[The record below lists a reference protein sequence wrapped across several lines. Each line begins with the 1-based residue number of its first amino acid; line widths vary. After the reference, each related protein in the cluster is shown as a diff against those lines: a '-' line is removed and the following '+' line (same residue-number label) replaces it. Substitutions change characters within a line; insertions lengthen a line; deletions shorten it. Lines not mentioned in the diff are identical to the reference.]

1 MAIPKRI
8 FINIREGVSDNTL
21 YCFPYAGG
29 NSLSYKP
36 LIKEMSDEW
45 GVTAIEPPRIKTND
59 NSFFQGIYE
68 MVSYYE
74 EFFIPLKNSNFSLF
88 GHSLGGLVVY
98 LLAQKLENRN
108 IFPSKLII
116 SASNPPS
123 FIEEEVSGMN
133 DEEFEKYIID
143 IGGVPNKI
151 IEKNLLS
158 YFIPNL
164 KADFLALENFE
175 YKGGDRVKTPVYI
188 LNGTNDL
195 KCQHSTIKNW
205 QKYCEKVSLFSVQGG
220 GHMFVNDQTKSVARI
235 MHEILKKEKLEESVD
250 KI

>member
-1 MAIPKRI
+1 MEISKRI
-8 FINIREGVSDNTL
+8 FVNIREGVSDKTL

-59 NSFFQGIYE
+59 NSFFQGINE
-68 MVSYYE
+68 MVSFYKD
-74 EFFIPLKNSNFSLF
+74 FFIPLKNTNFSLF
-88 GHSLGGLVVY
+88 GHSLGGLVVF
-98 LLAQKLENRN
+98 LLAQKLEDKN
-108 IFPSKLII
+108 IFPSRLII

-123 FIEEEVSGMN
+123 FIQEKVSGMN
-133 DEEFEKYIID
+133 DEEFEKYIINM
-143 IGGVPNKI
+143 GGVPKKI
-151 IEKNLLS
+151 IDKNLLS
-158 YFIPNL
+158 YFIPSL

-175 YKGGDRVKTPVYI
+175 YLGGNKVKSPVYI

-205 QKYCEKVSLFSVQGG
+205 RNYCENVSLSSINGG
-220 GHMFVNDQTKSVARI
+220 GHMFVNDQTKSVASI
-235 MHEILKKEKLEESVD
+235 MNEILKKEQLGEKVE